1 MPRKAIPM
9 KTLIAALFVST
20 LAAPVLA
27 MEMPLFAADGITA
40 SELLFPMVDDFGRRS
55 GNCPARGA
63 KSVAREGSTCG
74 GV

>member
-1 MPRKAIPM
+1 M
-9 KTLIAALFVST
+9 KTLIAALLVST

-40 SELLFPMVDDFGRRS
+40 SEVLFPMVDEFGRRS